1 MAKLDGLEFRMFPND
16 YKKKE
21 NAPDMVGVIKEDG
34 IEYKVSGWVNEF
46 KGKDG
51 SYMTVRV
58 VKKLTKE
65 QAQEKDNNEERN
77 LSDIPF

>member
-1 MAKLDGLEFRMFPND
+1 MFPND

-21 NAPDMVGVIKEDG
+21 NAPDMLGVIEEDG

-51 SYMTVRV
+51 SYVTVRV

>member
-1 MAKLDGLEFRMFPND
+1 
-16 YKKKE
+16 
-21 NAPDMVGVIKEDG
+21 
-34 IEYKVSGWVNEF
+34 
-46 KGKDG
+46 
-51 SYMTVRV
+51 MTVRV